1 MLILTR
7 KMGERLII
15 DGPCEVVVLRT
26 QCSRVKLGIKA
37 KDTVDVIRGE
47 LQDKE
52 EAA

>member
-15 DGPCEVVVLRT
+15 DGACEVVVLRIT
-26 QCSRVKLGIKA
+26 GSRVKLGIEA

-47 LQDKE
+47 LLE
-52 EAA
+52 NEGAA